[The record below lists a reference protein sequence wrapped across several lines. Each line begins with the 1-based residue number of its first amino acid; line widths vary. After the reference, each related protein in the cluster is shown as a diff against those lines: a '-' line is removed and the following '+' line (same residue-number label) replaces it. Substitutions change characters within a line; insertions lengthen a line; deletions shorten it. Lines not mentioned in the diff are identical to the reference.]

1 MNWTSKMKK
10 MWKYSEWADFYCIY
24 FFIYG
29 LYFTLGNTGK
39 KGPRT
44 LRGPGIQDSMR
55 TQDPTRFQD
64 PMTTQDPTRTQ
75 DPYYPS
81 YQIHC
86 FDTLKF
92 YILSKTSEGYFLKA
106 SILHLITEASTF
118 PSYDKVNGKQLLFV
132 LKSLYSAFTCWRPF
146 SK

>member
-39 KGPRT
+39 KGPR
-44 LRGPGIQDSMR
+44 IQDSMR